1 MLTLQKPLSRLSFD
15 EITKLMTKAFE
26 TPQAAREFVEA
37 INREPEAFDQFSLLE
52 RMDLGQ
58 VYGDLITRST
68 QPR

>member
-1 MLTLQKPLSRLSFD
+1 MLTLQKPLSQLSFR
-15 EITKLMTKAFE
+15 ELTELMTEAFE
-26 TPQAAREFVEA
+26 TPEAAREFVKA
-37 INREPEAFDQFSLLE
+37 INREPEAFDRFSLLE